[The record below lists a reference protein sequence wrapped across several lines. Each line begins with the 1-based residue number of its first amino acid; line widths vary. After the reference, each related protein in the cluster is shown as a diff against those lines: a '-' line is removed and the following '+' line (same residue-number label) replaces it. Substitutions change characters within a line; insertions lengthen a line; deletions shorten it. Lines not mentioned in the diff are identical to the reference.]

1 MQRKKKSM
9 YHLKIFN
16 RSIIYMDGEGNGA
29 PLQYS
34 CLTNPMGRGAW
45 WAAVH
50 GVARSQTRLSD
61 FSSIYMEKVQI
72 KVCNSIIVIIFFWL
86 C

>member
-45 WAAVH
+45 GAAVH
-50 GVARSQTRLSD
+50 GVVRSQTRLSD
-61 FSSIYMEKVQI
+61 FPSIYMEKVQI

>member
-50 GVARSQTRLSD
+50 RVVRSQTRLSD
-61 FSSIYMEKVQI
+61 FPSIYMEKVQI